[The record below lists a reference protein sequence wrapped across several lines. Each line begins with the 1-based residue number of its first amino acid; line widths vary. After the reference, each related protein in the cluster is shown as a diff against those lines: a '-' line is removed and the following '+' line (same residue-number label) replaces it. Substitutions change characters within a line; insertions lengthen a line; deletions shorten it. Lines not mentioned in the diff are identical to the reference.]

1 MNESNR
7 NLTAEIVAAFGNQIG
22 RHEGSFT
29 LRYIGSKRW
38 NSNEKKIEYEAHPL
52 DEFLERGQRVI
63 ADRIDIGR
71 SHTKIRL
78 THKSWLSQCDEATSA
93 IESKGSGPWNSV
105 LFEWVSNN
113 NLSFI

>member
-1 MNESNR
+1 MNDK
-7 NLTAEIVAAFGNQIG
+7 TTEIVAAFGNQVG

-29 LRYIGSKRW
+29 LRYVGSKRW
-38 NSNEKKIEYEAHPL
+38 NSNDKKIEYEAHPL
-52 DEFLERGQRVI
+52 DEFLKRGQRVI

-78 THKSWLSQCDEATSA
+78 TRKYLMGWNESESM
-93 IESKGSGPWNSV
+93 ESKESGPWNSV